1 MVLEIS
7 RHLENRRST
16 RHSLA
21 MLSQSQLHPLR
32 AEAKVTLPQRSDEVK
47 ALSVPITLGQAERRG
62 RTMEEF
68 GPFLRDLRLKANLGL
83 RRFAELIDIKPS
95 NLSDIENGRR
105 HPPADLAKLREIAE
119 VLGLAEDSDEWPR
132 LFDAARRRGDLPPDI
147 RHMADRSLIPAL
159 LRTID
164 NLQLGDDDICRLI
177 TDIETRPRTTERAD

>member
-1 MVLEIS
+1 
-7 RHLENRRST
+7 
-16 RHSLA
+16 
-21 MLSQSQLHPLR
+21 
-32 AEAKVTLPQRSDEVK
+32 
-47 ALSVPITLGQAERRG
+47 
-62 RTMEEF
+62 MEEF

-105 HPPADLAKLREIAE
+105 HPPADPEKLREIAE
-119 VLGLAEDSDEWPR
+119 TLGLAEDSDEWPR

-147 RHMADRSLIPAL
+147 RHMADRRLVPAL

-177 TDIETRPRTTERAD
+177 TDIETRPRTTEHAD